1 MKESD
6 RMQDLKIFENKK
18 FGKIRTVYQNEQ
30 ILFIAADVCKAL
42 GLTNPTMSMQQLEE
56 DERAKLNL
64 GRQGKTNVVNEY
76 GLYNL
81 VLASR
86 KPEAKAFKRWITHE
100 VIPAIRKHGGYLT
113 PTKTEELLSDPDL
126 IIQLATNLKEERAAR
141 NQAEQQLAV
150 AKPKVLFADAVAA
163 SDSTILI
170 GDLAKIIKQNG
181 HAVGQQRMFKWM
193 RENGYLIKRMGADYN
208 SPTQK
213 AMELGLFKI
222 KETAITHSDGHVTV
236 SKTVKVT
243 GKGQQ
248 YFIAKFEAKKHEILK
263 KATASV
269 LLLTEDE
276 FAGGDEK

>member
-1 MKESD
+1 
-6 RMQDLKIFENKK
+6 MQDLKIFENKK
-18 FGKIRTVYQNEQ
+18 LGKIRTVYQNEQ

-113 PTKTEELLSDPDL
+113 PDKTEELLNDPDL

-141 NQAEQQLAV
+141 SQAEQQLAV

-181 HAVGQQRMFKWM
+181 HAVGQQRMFKWL
-193 RENGYLIKRMGADYN
+193 REHGYLIKRIGADYN

>member
-1 MKESD
+1 
-6 RMQDLKIFENKK
+6 MQDLKIFENKE
-18 FGKIRTVYQNEQ
+18 FGKVRTIMTDGEP
-30 ILFIAADVCKAL
+30 LFIAADVCKAL
-42 GLTNPTMSMQQLEE
+42 DIKNFTQAVSRLDT
-56 DERAKLNL
+56 DERAMLNI
-64 GRQGKTNVVNEY
+64 GRQGRTNVVNEY

-113 PTKTEELLSDPDL
+113 PDKTEELLNDPDL

-141 NQAEQQLAV
+141 SQAEQQLAV
-150 AKPKVLFADAVAA
+150 AKPKVLFVDAVAA

-181 HAVGQQRMFKWM
+181 HAVGQQRMFKWL
-193 RENGYLIKRMGADYN
+193 REHGYLIKRMGADYN

>member
-1 MKESD
+1 
-6 RMQDLKIFENKK
+6 MQDLKIFENKE
-18 FGKIRTVYQNEQ
+18 FGKVRTIMTDGEP
-30 ILFIAADVCKAL
+30 LFIAADVCKAL
-42 GLTNPTMSMQQLEE
+42 DIKNFTQAVSRLDT
-56 DERAKLNL
+56 DERAMLNI
-64 GRQGKTNVVNEY
+64 GRQGRTNVVNEY

-113 PTKTEELLSDPDL
+113 PDKTEELLNDPDL

-141 NQAEQQLAV
+141 SQAEQQLAV

-181 HAVGQQRMFKWM
+181 HAVGQQRMFKWL
-193 RENGYLIKRMGADYN
+193 REHGYLIKRMGADYN
-208 SPTQK
+208 SPTKK

>member
-1 MKESD
+1 
-6 RMQDLKIFENKK
+6 MQDLKIFENKK

-113 PTKTEELLSDPDL
+113 PDKTEELLNDPDL

-141 NQAEQQLAV
+141 SHAEQQLAV

-181 HAVGQQRMFKWM
+181 HAVGQQRMFKWL
-193 RENGYLIKRMGADYN
+193 REHGYLIKRMGADYN

>member
-6 RMQDLKIFENKK
+6 KMQDLKIFENKE
-18 FGKIRTVYQNEQ
+18 FGKVRTIMTDGEP
-30 ILFIAADVCKAL
+30 LFIAADVCKAL
-42 GLTNPTMSMQQLEE
+42 DIKNFTQAVSRLDT
-56 DERAKLNL
+56 DERAMLNI
-64 GRQGKTNVVNEY
+64 GRQGRTNVVNEY

-113 PTKTEELLSDPDL
+113 PDKTEELLNDPDL

-141 NQAEQQLAV
+141 SQAEQQLAV

-181 HAVGQQRMFKWM
+181 HAVGQQRMFKWL
-193 RENGYLIKRMGADYN
+193 REHGYLIKRMGADYN

>member
-1 MKESD
+1 LKESD
-6 RMQDLKIFENKK
+6 KMQDLKIFENKE
-18 FGKIRTVYQNEQ
+18 FGKVRTIMTDGEP
-30 ILFIAADVCKAL
+30 LFIAADVCKAL
-42 GLTNPTMSMQQLEE
+42 DIKNFTQAVSRLDT
-56 DERAKLNL
+56 DERAMLNI
-64 GRQGKTNVVNEY
+64 GRQGRTNVVNEY

-113 PTKTEELLSDPDL
+113 PDKTEELLNDPDL

-141 NQAEQQLAV
+141 SQAEQQLAV

-181 HAVGQQRMFKWM
+181 HAVGQQRMFKWL
-193 RENGYLIKRMGADYN
+193 REHGYLIKRMGADYN

>member
-1 MKESD
+1 MNS
-6 RMQDLKIFENKK
+6 LKVFENKE
-18 FGKIRTVYQNEQ
+18 FGKVRTIMTDSEP
-30 ILFIAADVCKAL
+30 LFIAADVCKAL
-42 GLTNPTMSMQQLEE
+42 DIKNFTQAVSRLDT
-56 DERAKLNL
+56 DERAMLNI
-64 GRQGKTNVVNEY
+64 GRQGRTNVVNEY

-113 PTKTEELLSDPDL
+113 PDKTEELLNDPDL

-141 NQAEQQLAV
+141 SHAEQQLAV

-181 HAVGQQRMFKWM
+181 HAVGQQRMFKWL
-193 RENGYLIKRMGADYN
+193 REHGYLIKRMGADYN

>member
-1 MKESD
+1 MIPMNS
-6 RMQDLKIFENKK
+6 LKVFENKE
-18 FGKIRTVYQNEQ
+18 FGKVRTIMTDGEP
-30 ILFIAADVCKAL
+30 LFIAADVCKAL
-42 GLTNPTMSMQQLEE
+42 DIKNFTQAVSRLDT
-56 DERAKLNL
+56 DERAMLNI
-64 GRQGKTNVVNEY
+64 GRQGRTNVVNEY

-113 PTKTEELLSDPDL
+113 PDKTEELLNDPDL

-141 NQAEQQLAV
+141 SQAEQQLAV

-181 HAVGQQRMFKWM
+181 HAVGQQRMFKWL
-193 RENGYLIKRMGADYN
+193 REHGYLIKRMGADYN

-243 GKGQQ
+243 GKGQK

-276 FAGGDEK
+276 FAGGDER

>member
-1 MKESD
+1 
-6 RMQDLKIFENKK
+6 MQDLKIFENKE
-18 FGKIRTVYQNEQ
+18 FGKVRTIMTDGEP
-30 ILFIAADVCKAL
+30 LFIAADVCKAL
-42 GLTNPTMSMQQLEE
+42 DIKNFTQAVSRLDT
-56 DERAKLNL
+56 DERAMLNI
-64 GRQGKTNVVNEY
+64 GRQGRTNVVNEY

-86 KPEAKAFKRWITHE
+86 KPEAKDFKRWITHE

-113 PTKTEELLSDPDL
+113 PAKAEELLNDPDL

-141 NQAEQQLAV
+141 SQAEQQLAV

>member
-1 MKESD
+1 MNS
-6 RMQDLKIFENKK
+6 LKVFENKE
-18 FGKIRTVYQNEQ
+18 FGKVRTIMTDGEP
-30 ILFIAADVCKAL
+30 LFIAADVCKAL
-42 GLTNPTMSMQQLEE
+42 DIKNFTQAVSRLDT
-56 DERAKLNL
+56 DERAMLNI
-64 GRQGKTNVVNEY
+64 GRQGRTNVVNEY

-113 PTKTEELLSDPDL
+113 PDKTEELLNDPDL

-141 NQAEQQLAV
+141 SQAEQQLAV

-181 HAVGQQRMFKWM
+181 HAVGQQRMFKWL
-193 RENGYLIKRMGADYN
+193 REHGYLIKRMGADYN

-222 KETAITHSDGHVTV
+222 KETAVTHSDGHVTV

-243 GKGQQ
+243 GKGQK

-276 FAGGDEK
+276 FAGGDER

>member
-1 MKESD
+1 MNS
-6 RMQDLKIFENKK
+6 LKVFENKE
-18 FGKIRTVYQNEQ
+18 FGKVRTIMTDGEP
-30 ILFIAADVCKAL
+30 LFVAKDVCDIL
-42 GLTNPTMSMQQLEE
+42 GLSNSRQAMSRLDRDEKNTVILNDGIGNP
-56 DERAKLNL
+56 N
-64 GRQGKTNVVNEY
+64 KTVVNEY

-113 PTKTEELLSDPDL
+113 PAKTEELLSNPDL

-141 NQAEQQLAV
+141 SQAEQQLEV

-163 SDSTILI
+163 SDNTILI
-170 GDLAKIIKQNG
+170 GDMAKIIKQNG
-181 HAVGQQRMFKWM
+181 HAIGQQRMFRWL

-263 KATASV
+263 KAIASV

>member
-1 MKESD
+1 MIPMNS
-6 RMQDLKIFENKK
+6 LKVFENKE
-18 FGKIRTVYQNEQ
+18 FGKVRTITENGEP
-30 ILFIAADVCKAL
+30 LFIAADVCKAL
-42 GLTNPTMSMQQLEE
+42 DIKNFTQAVSRLDT
-56 DERAKLNL
+56 DERSMLNI

-113 PTKTEELLSDPDL
+113 PAKTEELLSDPDL

-141 NQAEQQLAV
+141 SKVEQQLAV

>member
-1 MKESD
+1 
-6 RMQDLKIFENKK
+6 MQDLKIFENKE
-18 FGKIRTVYQNEQ
+18 FGKVRTIMTDGEP
-30 ILFIAADVCKAL
+30 LFIAADVCKAL
-42 GLTNPTMSMQQLEE
+42 DIKNFTQAVSRLDT
-56 DERAKLNL
+56 DERAMLNI
-64 GRQGKTNVVNEY
+64 GRQGRTNVVNEY

-113 PTKTEELLSDPDL
+113 PDKTEELLNDPDL

-141 NQAEQQLAV
+141 SQAEQQLAV

-181 HAVGQQRMFKWM
+181 HAVGQQRMFKWL
-193 RENGYLIKRMGADYN
+193 REHGYLIKRMGADYN

-213 AMELGLFKI
+213 AMKLGLFKI

>member
-1 MKESD
+1 
-6 RMQDLKIFENKK
+6 MQDLKIFENKK

-181 HAVGQQRMFKWM
+181 HAVGQQRMFKSM

-248 YFIAKFEAKKHEILK
+248 NFIAKFETKKHEILK

>member
-1 MKESD
+1 
-6 RMQDLKIFENKK
+6 MQGLKIFEDKK

-30 ILFIAADVCKAL
+30 ILFIATDVCRALDISDTSKAASRLDADEKGTTLIRTL
-42 GLTNPTMSMQQLEE
+42 GGNQ
-56 DERAKLNL
+56 KLL
-64 GRQGKTNVVNEY
+64 VVNEY

-113 PTKTEELLSDPDL
+113 PDKTEELLNDPDL

-141 NQAEQQLAV
+141 SQVEQQLAV

-181 HAVGQQRMFKWM
+181 HAVGQQRMFKWL
-193 RENGYLIKRMGADYN
+193 REHGYLIKRMGADYN

-276 FAGGDEK
+276 FAGGDKK

>member
-1 MKESD
+1 MNS
-6 RMQDLKIFENKK
+6 LKVFENKE
-18 FGKIRTVYQNEQ
+18 FGKVRTIMTDGEP
-30 ILFIAADVCKAL
+30 LFIAADVCKAL
-42 GLTNPTMSMQQLEE
+42 DIKNFTQAVSRLDT
-56 DERAKLNL
+56 DERAMLNI
-64 GRQGKTNVVNEY
+64 GRQGRTNVVNEY

-113 PTKTEELLSDPDL
+113 PDKTEELLNDPDL

-141 NQAEQQLAV
+141 SQAEQQLAV

-181 HAVGQQRMFKWM
+181 HAVGQQRMFKWL
-193 RENGYLIKRMGADYN
+193 REHGYLIKRMGADYN

-243 GKGQQ
+243 GKGQK

-276 FAGGDEK
+276 FAGGDER

>member
-1 MKESD
+1 MNS
-6 RMQDLKIFENKK
+6 LKVFENKE
-18 FGKIRTVYQNEQ
+18 FGKVRTITQNGEP
-30 ILFIAADVCKAL
+30 LFIAKDVCDILGLSNSRKAL
-42 GLTNPTMSMQQLEE
+42 TRLDE
-56 DERAKLNL
+56 DEKGVTLSDTLGGKQNL
-64 GRQGKTNVVNEY
+64 SVVNEY

-113 PTKTEELLSDPDL
+113 PDKTEELLNDPDL

-141 NQAEQQLAV
+141 SQAEQQLAV

-163 SDSTILI
+163 SDSTNLI

-181 HAVGQQRMFKWM
+181 HAVGQQRMFKWL
-193 RENGYLIKRMGADYN
+193 REHGYLIKRMGADYN

>member
-1 MKESD
+1 MNS
-6 RMQDLKIFENKK
+6 LKVFENKE
-18 FGKIRTVYQNEQ
+18 FGKVRTIMTDGEP
-30 ILFIAADVCKAL
+30 LFIAADVCKAL
-42 GLTNPTMSMQQLEE
+42 DIKNFTQAVSRLDT
-56 DERAKLNL
+56 DERAMLNI
-64 GRQGKTNVVNEY
+64 GRQGRTNVVNEY

-113 PTKTEELLSDPDL
+113 PDKTEELLNDPDL

-141 NQAEQQLAV
+141 SQAEQQLAV

-181 HAVGQQRMFKWM
+181 HAVGQQRMFKWL
-193 RENGYLIKRMGADYN
+193 REHGYLIKRMGADYN

-276 FAGGDEK
+276 FAGGDER

>member
-1 MKESD
+1 M
-6 RMQDLKIFENKK
+6 
-18 FGKIRTVYQNEQ
+18 
-30 ILFIAADVCKAL
+30 
-42 GLTNPTMSMQQLEE
+42 
-56 DERAKLNL
+56 
-64 GRQGKTNVVNEY
+64 
-76 GLYNL
+76 
-81 VLASR
+81 
-86 KPEAKAFKRWITHE
+86 
-100 VIPAIRKHGGYLT
+100 T
-113 PTKTEELLSDPDL
+113 PDKTEELLNDPDL

-141 NQAEQQLAV
+141 SQAEQQLAV

-243 GKGQQ
+243 EKGQQ
-248 YFIAKFEAKKHEILK
+248 YFIAKFEAKKHEI
-263 KATASV
+263 
-269 LLLTEDE
+269 
-276 FAGGDEK
+276 

>member
-1 MKESD
+1 MNS
-6 RMQDLKIFENKK
+6 LKVFENKE
-18 FGKIRTVYQNEQ
+18 FGKVRTITENGEP
-30 ILFIAADVCKAL
+30 LFIAADVCKAL
-42 GLTNPTMSMQQLEE
+42 DIKNFTQAVSRLDT
-56 DERAKLNL
+56 DERSMLNI

-113 PTKTEELLSDPDL
+113 PAKTEELLSDPDL

-141 NQAEQQLAV
+141 SKVEQQLAV

-263 KATASV
+263 R
-269 LLLTEDE
+269 LQLQYY
-276 FAGGDEK
+276 F

>member
-1 MKESD
+1 
-6 RMQDLKIFENKK
+6 MQQLNSLKVFENKE
-18 FGKIRTVYQNEQ
+18 FGKVRTIMTDGEP
-30 ILFIAADVCKAL
+30 LFVAKDVCDILGLSNSRKAL
-42 GLTNPTMSMQQLEE
+42 TRLDE
-56 DERAKLNL
+56 DEKGVTLSDTLGGKQNL
-64 GRQGKTNVVNEY
+64 SVVNEY

-113 PTKTEELLSDPDL
+113 PDKTEELLNDPDL

-141 NQAEQQLAV
+141 SQVEQQLAV

-181 HAVGQQRMFKWM
+181 HAVGQQRMFKWL
-193 RENGYLIKRMGADYN
+193 REHGYLIKRMGADYN

-248 YFIAKFEAKKHEILK
+248 YFIAKFEAKKYEILK

>member
-1 MKESD
+1 
-6 RMQDLKIFENKK
+6 MQDLKIFENKK

-113 PTKTEELLSDPDL
+113 PDKTEELLNDPDL

-141 NQAEQQLAV
+141 SQAEQQLAV

-181 HAVGQQRMFKWM
+181 HAVGQQRMFKWL
-193 RENGYLIKRMGADYN
+193 REHGYLIKRIGADYN

>member
-1 MKESD
+1 MIPMNS
-6 RMQDLKIFENKK
+6 LKVFENKE
-18 FGKIRTVYQNEQ
+18 FGKVRTIMTDGEP
-30 ILFIAADVCKAL
+30 LFIAADVCKAL
-42 GLTNPTMSMQQLEE
+42 DIKNFTQAVSRLDT
-56 DERAKLNL
+56 DERAMLNI
-64 GRQGKTNVVNEY
+64 GRQGRTNVVNEY

-113 PTKTEELLSDPDL
+113 PDKTEELLNDPDL

-141 NQAEQQLAV
+141 SQAEQQLAV

-181 HAVGQQRMFKWM
+181 HAVGQQRMFKWL
-193 RENGYLIKRMGADYN
+193 REHGYLIKRMGADYN

-276 FAGGDEK
+276 FAGGDER

>member
-1 MKESD
+1 
-6 RMQDLKIFENKK
+6 MQDLKIFENKK

-64 GRQGKTNVVNEY
+64 GRQGRTNVVNEY

-113 PTKTEELLSDPDL
+113 PDKTEELLNDPDL

>member
-1 MKESD
+1 
-6 RMQDLKIFENKK
+6 MQDLKIFENKK

-113 PTKTEELLSDPDL
+113 PDKTEELLNDPDL

-141 NQAEQQLAV
+141 SQAEQQLAV

-181 HAVGQQRMFKWM
+181 HAVGQQRMFKWL
-193 RENGYLIKRMGADYN
+193 REHGYLIKRMGADYN

>member
-113 PTKTEELLSDPDL
+113 PDKTEELLNDPDL

-141 NQAEQQLAV
+141 SQAEQQLAV

-181 HAVGQQRMFKWM
+181 HAVGQQRMFKWL
-193 RENGYLIKRMGADYN
+193 REHGYLIKRIGADYN

>member
-1 MKESD
+1 MIPMNS
-6 RMQDLKIFENKK
+6 LKVFENKE
-18 FGKIRTVYQNEQ
+18 FGKVRTIMTDGEP
-30 ILFIAADVCKAL
+30 LFIAADVCKAL
-42 GLTNPTMSMQQLEE
+42 DIKNFTQAVSRLDT
-56 DERAKLNL
+56 DERAMLNI
-64 GRQGKTNVVNEY
+64 GRQGRTNVVNEY

-113 PTKTEELLSDPDL
+113 PDKTEELLNDPDL

-141 NQAEQQLAV
+141 SQAEQQLAV

-181 HAVGQQRMFKWM
+181 HAVGQQRMFKWL
-193 RENGYLIKRMGADYN
+193 REHGYLIKRMGADYN

-222 KETAITHSDGHVTV
+222 KETAVTHSDGHVTV

-243 GKGQQ
+243 GKGQK

-276 FAGGDEK
+276 FAGGDER

>member
-1 MKESD
+1 MNS
-6 RMQDLKIFENKK
+6 LKVFENKE
-18 FGKIRTVYQNEQ
+18 FGKIRTVYKNGQ
-30 ILFIAADVCKAL
+30 ILFIAADVCRAL
-42 GLTNPTMSMQQLEE
+42 GITNPTMSMQQLEE

-64 GRQGKTNVVNEY
+64 GRQGKTNVINEY
-76 GLYNL
+76 GLYSL

-100 VIPAIRKHGGYLT
+100 VIPAIRKHGGYFT
-113 PTKTEELLSDPDL
+113 PAKTEELLNDPDL

-141 NQAEQQLAV
+141 SQAEQQLAV

-181 HAVGQQRMFKWM
+181 HAIGQQRMFRWL

>member
-1 MKESD
+1 
-6 RMQDLKIFENKK
+6 MQDLKIFENKE
-18 FGKIRTVYQNEQ
+18 FGKVRTITEKGEP
-30 ILFIAADVCKAL
+30 LFIAADVCKAL
-42 GLTNPTMSMQQLEE
+42 DIKNFTQAVSRLDT
-56 DERAKLNL
+56 DERSMLNI

-113 PTKTEELLSDPDL
+113 PVKTEELLSDPDL

-141 NQAEQQLAV
+141 SQVEQQLAV

-181 HAVGQQRMFKWM
+181 HAVGQQRMFKWL
-193 RENGYLIKRMGADYN
+193 REHGYLIKRMGADYN

>member
-1 MKESD
+1 
-6 RMQDLKIFENKK
+6 MQDLKIFENKE
-18 FGKIRTVYQNEQ
+18 FGKVRTIMTDGEP
-30 ILFIAADVCKAL
+30 LFIAADVCKAL
-42 GLTNPTMSMQQLEE
+42 DIKNFTQAVSRLDT
-56 DERAKLNL
+56 DERAMLNI
-64 GRQGKTNVVNEY
+64 GRQGRTNVVNEY

-113 PTKTEELLSDPDL
+113 PDKTEELLNDPDL

-141 NQAEQQLAV
+141 SQAEQQLAV
-150 AKPKVLFADAVAA
+150 AKPKVLFADAMAA

-181 HAVGQQRMFKWM
+181 HAVGQQRMFKWL
-193 RENGYLIKRMGADYN
+193 REHGYLIKRMGADYN

>member
-1 MKESD
+1 MIPMNS
-6 RMQDLKIFENKK
+6 LKVFENKE
-18 FGKIRTVYQNEQ
+18 FGKVRTIMTDGEP
-30 ILFIAADVCKAL
+30 LFIAADVCKAL
-42 GLTNPTMSMQQLEE
+42 DIKNFTQAVSRLDT
-56 DERAKLNL
+56 DERAMLNI
-64 GRQGKTNVVNEY
+64 GRQGRTNVVNEY

-113 PTKTEELLSDPDL
+113 PDKTEELLNDPDL
-126 IIQLATNLKEERAAR
+126 IIQLATNLKEERSAR
-141 NQAEQQLAV
+141 SQAEQQLAV

-181 HAVGQQRMFKWM
+181 HAVGQQRMFKWL
-193 RENGYLIKRMGADYN
+193 REHGYLIKRMGADYN

-243 GKGQQ
+243 GKGQK

-276 FAGGDEK
+276 FAGGDER

>member
-1 MKESD
+1 MNS
-6 RMQDLKIFENKK
+6 LKVFENKE
-18 FGKIRTVYQNEQ
+18 FGKVRTIMTDGEP
-30 ILFIAADVCKAL
+30 LFVAKDVCDIL
-42 GLTNPTMSMQQLEE
+42 GLSNSRQAMSRLDRDEKNTVILNDGIGNP
-56 DERAKLNL
+56 N
-64 GRQGKTNVVNEY
+64 KTVVNEY
-76 GLYNL
+76 GLYSL

-113 PTKTEELLSDPDL
+113 PAKTEELLSNPDL

-141 NQAEQQLAV
+141 SQAEQQLEV

-163 SDSTILI
+163 SDNTILI
-170 GDLAKIIKQNG
+170 GDMAKIIKQNG
-181 HAVGQQRMFKWM
+181 HAIGQQRMFRWL

-248 YFIAKFEAKKHEILK
+248 YFIAKFEAKKHEILE